1 MRKSYNTAFKSKVAL
16 EAIKEQETI
25 QQIALKY
32 GVHPNQVSQWKK
44 QLLDNLPATF
54 ERPNKKREEERR
66 LEQERD
72 QLLRTVGELT
82 VVNEFLKKKHREY
95 YGTDP
100 E

>member
-1 MRKSYNTAFKSKVAL
+1 M
-16 EAIKEQETI
+16 
-25 QQIALKY
+25 
-32 GVHPNQVSQWKK
+32 HPNQVSQWKK
-44 QLLDNLPATF
+44 QLPDNLPATF

-95 YGTDP
+95 YGKDP

>member
-32 GVHPNQVSQWKK
+32 DVHPNQVSQWKK
-44 QLLDNLPATF
+44 QLPDNLPATF

-95 YGTDP
+95 YGKDP